1 MQEKLLA
8 EFPDVAYET
17 WREQVQKDL
26 KGADFEKRLVTR
38 TLEGV
43 AIQPL
48 YTSQDVPSTPDA
60 SGFAGLPPY
69 RRGAVSVG
77 SYGPRWDLRAEHRA
91 LSLERAKADIADD
104 LTRGTTSL
112 WLRFDALA
120 RLGVEVADATQLSDA
135 APDGLPCASS
145 SDLDA
150 LLGDVDFD
158 RVALALDAG
167 GNAAALSAAWFGML
181 ARSGRTLAALRGSL
195 GCDPLGALA
204 RDGALPHS
212 LEQARSLLVELARHV
227 SVEAPGLRAVHV
239 STLVYHDA
247 GASAAQ
253 ELAYALASALEYLRW
268 LLEGGVSMNVA
279 SRNIGFSVGVSCDLF
294 LELAKLRALRLCWA
308 KLIAAYGG
316 DAQAQNTHLHA
327 VTSLRTKTR
336 RDPWVN
342 MLRTTTEAFSAM
354 VGGADALTTRGFDET
369 LGVSE
374 PFARRIARNTQ
385 IILNEE
391 AHVTRV
397 ADAGGG
403 SYYIESLTDGLAR
416 SAWRLF
422 QEVERRGG
430 MSAALVS
437 GSIAKDVAEL
447 SDKRAATVAK
457 RSLAIIGV
465 SEFANLGE
473 EPVVRQ
479 APDAVAA
486 RNEQK
491 QRLQAAAQ
499 TLSGATLA
507 QLAAATPGKRMT
519 AAIAAAQQGA
529 SLDQLTRALAGA
541 AATARCTALPVRRQA
556 EPFEALRAR
565 CDRHAALS
573 GQRPTAFLCNLGAIV
588 QHKARASFSTGFLS
602 AGGVAVLDNEG
613 FASAEAAIEAFA
625 AANTALAVIC
635 GSDEQYPDWVP
646 KLALGLRERGATQV
660 VLAGRPGEHEV
671 AYQQAGVSQF
681 VFLGLDVVATLT
693 QLLDSMGVAP

>member
-8 EFPDVAYET
+8 EFPDVAYEA

-48 YTSQDVPSTPDA
+48 YTRQDAPNEQDP

-77 SYGPRWDLRAEHRA
+77 NYGPRWDLRAEHRA
-91 LSLERAKADIADD
+91 LSLQQAKADITDD
-104 LTRGTTSL
+104 LARGATSL

-120 RLGVEVADATQLSDA
+120 RLGVELADAQTSTA

-145 SDLDA
+145 ADLDT
-150 LLGDVDFD
+150 LLGDVDLD
-158 RVALALDAG
+158 RVGLSLDAG
-167 GNAAALSAAWFGML
+167 GNAPVLAAALCAML
-181 ARSGRTLAALRGSL
+181 ERHGRALSTLHGSL
-195 GCDPLGALA
+195 GCDALGALA
-204 RDGALPHS
+204 RDGVLPHS
-212 LEQARSLLVELARHV
+212 LEQARSLLVELVAHV
-227 SVEAPGLRAVHV
+227 GPQAPALRVAQV

-253 ELAYALASALEYLRW
+253 EVGYALATGLEYLRW
-268 LLEGGVSMNVA
+268 LLDGGVSIGLA
-279 SRNIGFSVGVSCDLF
+279 SQSIGFSVGVSCDLF

-308 KLIAAYGG
+308 KVVAAYGG
-316 DAQAQNTHLHA
+316 DAAAQNTQLHA
-327 VTSLRTKTR
+327 VTSLRTQTQ

-354 VGGADALTTRGFDET
+354 VAGVDALTTRGFDEA

-430 MSAALVS
+430 MSTALVS
-437 GSIAKDVAEL
+437 GAIAKDVAEL
-447 SDKRAATVAK
+447 ADKRAAAVAK
-457 RSLAIIGV
+457 RSSAITGV
-465 SEFANLGE
+465 SEFAHLGE
-473 EPVVRQ
+473 EPVLRQ
-479 APDAVAA
+479 APDATAT
-486 RNEQK
+486 RSEQK
-491 QRLQAAAQ
+491 RRLEAAAQ
-499 TLSGATLA
+499 PAVGTLLA
-507 QLAAATPGKRMT
+507 QLEAAAPGQRIS
-519 AAIAAAQQGA
+519 AAIQAARQAA
-529 SLDQLTRALAGA
+529 SLDQLTRALA
-541 AATARCTALPVRRQA
+541 AATAAARCVALPLRRQA
-556 EPFEALRAR
+556 EPFEALRSR
-565 CDRHAALS
+565 CERHAAHK
-573 GQRPTAFLCNLGAIV
+573 GQRPTAFLCNLGAIP
-588 QHKARASFSTGFLS
+588 QHKARASFSLGFLS
-602 AGGVAVLDNEG
+602 AGGVAVIDNDG
-613 FASAEAAIEAFA
+613 FASLEAAVEAFA
-625 AANTALAVIC
+625 ASGTTLAVIC
-635 GSDEQYPDWVP
+635 GSDEQYPEWVP
-646 KLALGLRERGATQV
+646 KLAGALRARGATHV

-681 VFLGLDVVATLT
+681 IFLGLDVVATLT
-693 QLLDSMGVAP
+693 QLLDSLGVAP